1 MCVLYLSRSFKQKG
15 LGCILKSLYQNAY
28 EYACPYLQRR
38 SFSFLANIS
47 IYHRCWGFIGLFHTN
62 GMNLPRWYCIK
73 SIEKFTVAEPV
84 EMGPVQKK

>member
-1 MCVLYLSRSFKQKG
+1 MSMLVPISREG
-15 LGCILKSLYQNAY
+15 PLASLQTFPYTTNAG
-28 EYACPYLQRR
+28 A
-38 SFSFLANIS
+38 
-47 IYHRCWGFIGLFHTN
+47 FIGLFHTN

>member
-1 MCVLYLSRSFKQKG
+1 MIMSMLVPMLH
-15 LGCILKSLYQNAY
+15 
-28 EYACPYLQRR
+28 RR

-47 IYHRCWGFIGLFHTN
+47 ICHRCWDFIGLFHTN

-84 EMGPVQKK
+84 EMGPVHKK